1 MMIEDIVGNAVAR
14 LPFNNRGSETIRLT
28 PRAECFVRAF
38 KDNPE
43 GGVLEIGVLE
53 GITSLMFMDLM
64 HKLDDLRPMQAI
76 DCYDINIEP
85 GYQDEYFSTF
95 RKMLNKAECMGR
107 EFVWRLYPVSD
118 KAYMECIHPFLS
130 ARFQKFVFVH
140 LDGPHDTPSVF
151 EEVDFFANHVVLGG
165 YIIIDDFSL
174 EDELGPMLE
183 SRLEGW
189 KVVDIPNGIMCR
201 RPV

>member
-107 EFVWRLYPVSD
+107 EFVWRLFRS
-118 KAYMECIHPFLS
+118 LS
-130 ARFQKFVFVH
+130 LFT
-140 LDGPHDTPSVF
+140 LM
-151 EEVDFFANHVVLGG
+151 VLT
-165 YIIIDDFSL
+165 IPLLSL
-174 EDELGPMLE
+174 
-183 SRLEGW
+183 
-189 KVVDIPNGIMCR
+189 R
-201 RPV
+201 R